1 MGLSTLK
8 AHSGKQKG
16 DRMYNTYNP
25 YNFNQMGFNQPS
37 TIQNLAQTSATQ
49 AQIYFVSSP
58 KDMEKVQPTINVM
71 YVGINKDKNEIYL
84 RQINNAGLIDFNTY
98 TLKTGGQEKNEFTKI
113 MERIDNLETKLSK
126 GVIDANNNANGASSG
141 ENANAGA
148 TAESSTN
155 ATV

>member
-1 MGLSTLK
+1 MNYG
-8 AHSGKQKG
+8 
-16 DRMYNTYNP
+16 YNP
-25 YNFNQMGFNQPS
+25 YNMNQMMFNQAS

-71 YVGINKDKNEIYL
+71 YVGINRDKNEIYL

-98 TLKTGGQEKNEFTKI
+98 TLATGGQEKNEFTKI

-126 GVIDANNNANGASSG
+126 GVTDANNNANGASSG
-141 ENANAGA
+141 ENVNAGT
-148 TAESSTN
+148 TAEPPVN